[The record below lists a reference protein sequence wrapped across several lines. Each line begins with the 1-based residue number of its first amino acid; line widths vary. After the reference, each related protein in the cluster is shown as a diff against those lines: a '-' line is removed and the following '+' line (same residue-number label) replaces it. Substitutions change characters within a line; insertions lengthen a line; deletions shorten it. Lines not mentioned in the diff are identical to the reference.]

1 MNFNFDAR
9 SVNPDQRPEPL
20 PLDWYPVIIT
30 DSEVKETKDQTGM
43 YLSLTLRIIPPHPK
57 ANREQQYNLNLKNN
71 NQQTVDIA
79 YRQLSAICHVVG
91 VLQLQDTRQLHNIPF
106 QAKIG
111 PQTNDPSYGEVKAV
125 RDFQGNDPGK
135 QGAPAPYAQPAPV
148 AQPAQSVWG
157 NTAPQQPPPAYG
169 APPANPTQAPP
180 PAWGAPALGPAAPI
194 QPAAFA
200 PASSPA
206 PPAAFPGAP
215 PPATAFPSNPAAP
228 APAASWQPQQ
238 PVGNKPPWA

>member
-125 RDFQGNDPGK
+125 RDAQGNDPGK

-157 NTAPQQPPPAYG
+157 NTAPLQQPAFG
-169 APPANPTQAPP
+169 APLANPTQAPP
-180 PAWGAPALGPAAPI
+180 PAWGAPAPGPAAPI